1 MKKKIEKLWL
11 HFPAS
16 LYSALHL
23 KEIHKVQKW
32 PPPPNYLNAASLKIE
47 IMDWRLS
54 MLMYFISHQRIKKD
68 ENNGDMARLS
78 CVIQLREIRHL
89 GGDDVNGD
97 ISFWQQL
104 NMGKQ
109 EKNIVTLIN
118 DQRFPWTLHFFFHI
132 IDS

>member
-1 MKKKIEKLWL
+1 METWL
-11 HFPAS
+11 DCH
-16 LYSALHL
+16 
-23 KEIHKVQKW
+23 E
-32 PPPPNYLNAASLKIE
+32 
-47 IMDWRLS
+47 
-54 MLMYFISHQRIKKD
+54 
-68 ENNGDMARLS
+68 

-104 NMGKQ
+104 NKGKH

-118 DQRFPWTLHFFFHI
+118 DQRFPWTLHFFFNI